1 MKILVCNVGST
12 SLKFKLFDMPQ
23 ESVLIESK
31 VERIGENAPAFF
43 TYKDCIGYTA
53 SQSDDYVE
61 TYSDGIALFLEHVLN
76 GSAQIVSDISE
87 IECVCFKTVIAN
99 GYYGTHELTEDVLAG
114 MEEFIPVAP
123 AHNVPYIQAIREF
136 GEMIPDAKLIGSFE
150 TDFHKTIPEEYRT
163 YGIPYQWTENYG
175 LKKMGFHGA
184 SHSYIAAYLKEQ
196 YNNDTKIIS
205 CHLGG
210 SSSLCAINKGS
221 SVDCSFGFS
230 PQSGILHAHRSGD
243 LDPAVI
249 EFLINKGYTFQ
260 EVMKELSSH
269 GGLDGISGGYGD
281 FRLLSEAI
289 SRGSSRAQL
298 AFDVYCS
305 NILQYIGKMYIELG
319 GLHTL
324 VFTGGIGE
332 HSPYLRAAICEKLEF
347 MGVQIDSYLNNR
359 DYVCGLIS
367 KPNSSVQVFVIPA
380 NEELMVVR
388 KSYQVLLNQCRSEA

>member
-23 ESVLIESK
+23 ETVLVESK
-31 VERIGENAPAFF
+31 VERIHENAPAIFS
-43 TYKDCIGYTA
+43 YRDCKGYTA
-53 SQSDDYVE
+53 SQTEDMIE
-61 TYSDGIALFLEHVLN
+61 TYSEGIALFLQHVLA
-76 GSAQIVSDISE
+76 GSSQIVSSISE

-99 GYYGTHELTEDVLAG
+99 GFYGTHELTSEVLAA

-136 GEMIPDAKLIGSFE
+136 QAMIPEARMIGSFE

-163 YGIPYQWTENYG
+163 YGIPYHWTENYG

-196 YNNDTKIIS
+196 YNNDSKIIS

-210 SSSLCAINKGS
+210 SSSLCAIDQGR

-230 PQSGILHAHRSGD
+230 PQSGLIHAHRSGD

-249 EFLINKGYTFQ
+249 EFLVNKGYSFQ
-260 EVMKELSSH
+260 DVMEELSSH
-269 GGLDGISGGYGD
+269 GGLDGISGGFGD

-289 SRGSSRAQL
+289 HRGNRRAQL

-305 NILQYIGKMYIELG
+305 NILQYIGKMYVVLG
-319 GLHTL
+319 GLHSL

-347 MGVQIDSYLNNR
+347 MGVQIDNYLNNR
-359 DYVCGLIS
+359 DFVSGLIS
-367 KPNSSVQVFVIPA
+367 RPTSSVQVFVIPA

-388 KSYQVLLNQCRSEA
+388 KSYQLLLGAC

>member
-23 ESVLIESK
+23 ETVLIESK
-31 VERIGENAPAFF
+31 VERIRENAPAIFS
-43 TYKDCIGYTA
+43 YRDCKGYTA
-53 SQSDDYVE
+53 SQSDE
-61 TYSDGIALFLEHVLN
+61 LIESYSEGIALFLQHVLN
-76 GSAQIVSDISE
+76 GSSQIVSAVTE

-99 GYYGTHELTEDVLAG
+99 GYYGTHELTPEVLTA

-163 YGIPYQWTENYG
+163 YGIPYHWTENYG

-196 YNNDTKIIS
+196 YNNDSKIIS

-210 SSSLCAINKGS
+210 SSSLCAIDQGRS
-221 SVDCSFGFS
+221 IDCSFGFS
-230 PQSGILHAHRSGD
+230 PQSGLIHAHRSGD
-243 LDPAVI
+243 LDPAII
-249 EFLINKGYTFQ
+249 EFLVNRGYSF
-260 EVMKELSSH
+260 EEIMAELSSH
-269 GGLDGISGGYGD
+269 GGLDGISGGFGD

-289 SRGSSRAQL
+289 RSGNKRAQL

-305 NILQYIGKMYIELG
+305 NILQYIGKMYVELG
-319 GLHTL
+319 GLHSL

-347 MGVQIDSYLNNR
+347 MGIQIDSYLNNR
-359 DYVCGLIS
+359 DFVSGLIS
-367 KPNSSVQVFVIPA
+367 KPNSSVQVFVVPA

-388 KSYQVLLNQCRSEA
+388 KSYQLLLSSF

>member
-1 MKILVCNVGST
+1 MRKN
-12 SLKFKLFDMPQ
+12 
-23 ESVLIESK
+23 SVK
-31 VERIGENAPAFF
+31 NTRIN
-43 TYKDCIGYTA
+43 
-53 SQSDDYVE
+53 
-61 TYSDGIALFLEHVLN
+61 
-76 GSAQIVSDISE
+76 
-87 IECVCFKTVIAN
+87 
-99 GYYGTHELTEDVLAG
+99 
-114 MEEFIPVAP
+114 
-123 AHNVPYIQAIREF
+123 
-136 GEMIPDAKLIGSFE
+136 
-150 TDFHKTIPEEYRT
+150 
-163 YGIPYQWTENYG
+163 
-175 LKKMGFHGA
+175 
-184 SHSYIAAYLKEQ
+184 
-196 YNNDTKIIS
+196 
-205 CHLGG
+205 
-210 SSSLCAINKGS
+210 
-221 SVDCSFGFS
+221 
-230 PQSGILHAHRSGD
+230 
-243 LDPAVI
+243 
-249 EFLINKGYTFQ
+249 Q

>member
-1 MKILVCNVGST
+1 MI
-12 SLKFKLFDMPQ
+12 
-23 ESVLIESK
+23 
-31 VERIGENAPAFF
+31 
-43 TYKDCIGYTA
+43 
-53 SQSDDYVE
+53 E
-61 TYSDGIALFLEHVLN
+61 TYSEGIALFLQHVLA
-76 GSAQIVSDISE
+76 GSSQIVSSISE

-99 GYYGTHELTEDVLAG
+99 GFYGTHELTSEVLAA

-136 GEMIPDAKLIGSFE
+136 QAMIPEARMIGSFE

-163 YGIPYQWTENYG
+163 YGIPYHWTENYG

-196 YNNDTKIIS
+196 YNNDSKIIS

-210 SSSLCAINKGS
+210 SSSLCAIDQGR

-230 PQSGILHAHRSGD
+230 PQSGLIHAHRSGD

-249 EFLINKGYTFQ
+249 EFLVNKGYSFQ
-260 EVMKELSSH
+260 DVMEELSSH
-269 GGLDGISGGYGD
+269 GGLDGISGGFGD

-289 SRGSSRAQL
+289 HSGNRRAQL

-305 NILQYIGKMYIELG
+305 NILQYIGKMYVELG
-319 GLHTL
+319 GLHSL

-347 MGVQIDSYLNNR
+347 MGVQIDNYLNNR
-359 DYVCGLIS
+359 DFVSGLIS
-367 KPNSSVQVFVIPA
+367 RPTSSVQVFVIPA

-388 KSYQVLLNQCRSEA
+388 KSYQLLLEGC